1 MGAACFKS
9 AGAVDTSASSAAA
22 AANQHHRRSTGGTG
36 NAGSPPEQS
45 TVRTIF
51 DRLDKEKKGYLN
63 EKNLQDLL
71 RDERSFFQGKDAT
84 HILNKFG
91 SDNKI
96 TFEQFKGWWSST
108 YTTYEDLDL
117 GALVDE
123 VSADQSKQ
131 QQGKPVSRRKS
142 SLDETSDMDA
152 SSPPLNSN
160 VAVSRS

>member
-1 MGAACFKS
+1 MGAACCKSDGADTSTSS
-9 AGAVDTSASSAAA
+9 AGAAAA
-22 AANQHHRRSTGGTG
+22 HHRRSAGGSG
-36 NAGSPPEQS
+36 NVGSPPEQDA
-45 TVRTIF
+45 VRVIF

-91 SDNKI
+91 TDNKI
-96 TFEQFKGWWSST
+96 TFDQFKGWWSST

-123 VSADQSKQ
+123 VHADQSKQ

-142 SLDETSDMDA
+142 SMDETSGMDA

>member
-1 MGAACFKS
+1 MGAACCKN
-9 AGAVDTSASSAAA
+9 VDAETSASSAAH
-22 AANQHHRRSTGGTG
+22 HHRRSATGGSSG
-36 NAGSPPEQS
+36 GVGAPPEQD

-71 RDERSFFQGKDAT
+71 RDERAFFQGTDAT

-123 VSADQSKQ
+123 VNADHSQKN

-142 SLDETSDMDA
+142 SLDETSSLDP